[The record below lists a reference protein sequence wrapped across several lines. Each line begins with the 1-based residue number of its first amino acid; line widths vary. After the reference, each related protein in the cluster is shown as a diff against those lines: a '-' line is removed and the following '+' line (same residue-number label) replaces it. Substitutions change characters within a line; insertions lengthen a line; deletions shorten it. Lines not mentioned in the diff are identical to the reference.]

1 MKSMKMIGI
10 GDNGADGLLP
20 QYKQWIEESEVLV
33 GGERHLA
40 FFPDYPGEKVVLK
53 GGLSKLTDYLIEETR
68 SVVILAS
75 GDPLFY
81 GIGGVL
87 AKKVPLEIYPYA
99 SSIQLAFS
107 RMQESRQDAY
117 ITSLHGRSI
126 KGFVQKIDGY
136 KKVAILTDEQ
146 NTPNAI
152 ATYLKHYGLTE
163 YEAFVAENLE
173 GANERCGFY
182 SLDEM
187 ERQAFSP
194 LNVVILRHITAPP
207 VYPIGMEDELFS
219 QRKPDKGLITK
230 KEIRVLSLQAMQLTK
245 DSIVW
250 DIGTCTGSVAIE
262 AGKIA
267 REGAVYAIEK
277 NEADLEN
284 CLVNQKRFRVDI
296 TTKHGKAPDGLE
308 DFPDPDAI
316 FIGGSGGEMEK
327 LLTVCIN
334 RLKENGRFVMNV
346 ATIEN
351 LYKAVECLKA
361 LGCNVNILQAQL
373 ARSKPILD
381 MTRFEPLNP
390 IFIITATKKGTE
402 K

>member
-40 FFPDYPGEKVVLK
+40 FFSDYPGEKVVLK
-53 GGLSKLTDYLIEETR
+53 GGLSKIADYLIEETR

-107 RMQESRQDAY
+107 RMQESWPDAY

-126 KGFVQKIDGY
+126 KGFAQRIDGY

-152 ATYLKHYGLTE
+152 AAYLKHYGLTE

-207 VYPIGMEDELFS
+207 VYSVGIEDELFS

-230 KEIRVLSLQAMQLTK
+230 KEIRVLSLHAMQLKK
-245 DSIVW
+245 DSVVW
-250 DIGTCTGSVAIE
+250 DIGTCTGSIAIE

-284 CLVNQKRFRVDI
+284 CLANQKRFRVDI

-308 DFPDPDAI
+308 EFPDPDAI

-327 LLTVCIN
+327 LLTTCIN

-402 K
+402 E